1 MISAILLAAGES
13 KRMVDENKLV
23 KKYKNIPLIKHAVSN
38 VLNSPIDELI
48 IVLGYQKKSIEKII
62 GENKKIKFIA
72 NPNFESG
79 IASSIKKGLD
89 SLSKETEAFFICLGD
104 MPNVNKEIYNQL
116 INASFGNKDKEIFV
130 PYYQER
136 QANPI
141 LFSKKM
147 KDEIQK
153 IEGDFGAKK
162 IIADNEKKVFK
173 LSTQDKGVITDF
185 NKINDFETR

>member
-13 KRMVDENKLV
+13 KRMVDENKLI
-23 KKYKNIPLIKHAVSN
+23 KKYKSIPLIKHAVSN

-173 LSTQDKGVITDF
+173 LSIQDKGVITDF
-185 NKINDFETR
+185 NNINDFETK

>member
-38 VLNSPIDELI
+38 VLNSSIDELI
-48 IVLGYQKKSIEKII
+48 IVLGYQKEAIEKII
-62 GENKKIKFIA
+62 EENKKIKFIA

-116 INASFGNKDKEIFV
+116 INASFSNKDKEIFV

-153 IEGDFGAKK
+153 IEGGFGAKK

-173 LSTQDKGVITDF
+173 LSIQDKGVITDF
-185 NKINDFETR
+185 NNINDFETK